1 MICVSILSNA
11 QVGSKPSTP
20 FTRIDTSHLQIS
32 ILTCSAGEDIYTA
45 WGHSAIRVIDSVHHT
60 DIVFNYGTFDFNEPF
75 FLTKFV
81 KGSLQYFMS
90 ANEYSDFL
98 AAYKSEGRNI
108 TEQVL
113 RLTDNEK
120 ISWYKALQINMIGD
134 NRFYLYNFITDNC
147 TTRVKDGLFKNSN
160 TQPIHIPVESFRSE
174 VVKAPYIQGIPWIGF
189 GIDLLL
195 GAYSDQAPDNYQSGF
210 LPNLLF
216 EQIKGT
222 RRLVAETN
230 TYQNSTTKNSLPSE
244 QQPFVVLLLVL
255 FIYAFCSKWNHS
267 FTQHIAKALDITFLA
282 LLGIGGCLVFYMS
295 LISLHTACYQNFN
308 LMWLHPA
315 YLIALVIY
323 FLPKNWIGKIG
334 MLFFSAIVA
343 LIITSYWLP
352 QHFSKEVFTLMGIAL
367 LLNYRLIKKG
377 HDTKP
382 L

>member
-1 MICVSILSNA
+1 MTCVSILSNA
-11 QVGSKPSTP
+11 QVAIKSSEHP
-20 FTRIDTSHLQIS
+20 TRIDTSHIQIS

-60 DIVFNYGTFDFNEPF
+60 DFVFNYGTFDFNEPF

-90 ANEYSDFL
+90 ANEYADFL
-98 AAYKSEGRNI
+98 AAYKFEGRNI

-113 RLTDNEK
+113 KLDDTEK
-120 ISWYKALQINMIGD
+120 ISWYKALQVNMIGD

-160 TQPIHIPVESFRSE
+160 IQPVHIPVKSFRSE
-174 VVKAPYIQGIPWIGF
+174 VVKAPYTQGIPWIGF

-216 EQIKGT
+216 EQIKST
-222 RRLVAETN
+222 RHLVTETN
-230 TYQNSTTKNSLPSE
+230 TYQNSTTKSTLPSE
-244 QQPFVVLLLVL
+244 QQPFVVIVLVLLV
-255 FIYAFCSKWNHS
+255 YAFCSKWKHS
-267 FTQHIAKALDITFLA
+267 FTQTIAKALDIILLA
-282 LLGIGGCLVFYMS
+282 LFGIGGCLVFYMS

-315 YLIALVIY
+315 YLIALVLY
-323 FLPKNWIGKIG
+323 FLPKKWIGKIG
-334 MLFFSAIVA
+334 MLFFSAIIA
-343 LIITSYWLP
+343 LVITSYWLP
-352 QHFSKEVFTLMGIAL
+352 QHFSKEVFAMMSIAL
-367 LLNYRLIKKG
+367 LLNYRLITKG
-377 HDTKP
+377 HDTKFI
-382 L
+382 